1 MYDDLFKEDME
12 NLLRTFAKKTK
23 EEKQTWI
30 CTEYNAVS
38 LMQDFS
44 APGNAFVSHSFEL
57 NTYHNGRLFELT
69 LTEEIT
75 MPSEK
80 GNISGSL
87 SFENEFGPKKY
98 DFSLSFNSDYDFCSP
113 EEIAS
118 KYADSPIIELADA
131 LVPAVIRS
139 EAVEFAFTYARFC
152 MQSGIEKFMKMPLVQ
167 LSEKLLDRKDVM
179 TFHQIILDT
188 KYRGKLL
195 KDFDGH
201 YKS

>member
-1 MYDDLFKEDME
+1 MYDELFKEDME
-12 NLLRTFAKKTK
+12 NLLRTFAKKTR
-23 EEKQTWI
+23 EEKQIWT
-30 CTEYNAVS
+30 CTEYNAIT

-75 MPSEK
+75 VPSEK
-80 GNISGSL
+80 GNISGLL
-87 SFENEFGPKKY
+87 SFENELGPKEY
-98 DFSLSFNSDYDFCSP
+98 EFSLSFDSDYDYCSA
-113 EEIAS
+113 EEISS
-118 KYADSPIIELADA
+118 KFADSPIIELADA
-131 LVPAVIRS
+131 LVPEVIRS

-152 MQSGIEKFMKMPLVQ
+152 MQNGVEEFMKMPLVQ
-167 LSEKLLDRKDVM
+167 LAQKLLDRKDVL

-188 KYRGKLL
+188 RYRSKLL

-201 YKS
+201 YKR

>member
-12 NLLRTFAKKTK
+12 NLLRTFAKKTR
-23 EEKQTWI
+23 EGKQIWT
-30 CTEYNAVS
+30 CTEYNAIT

-57 NTYHNGRLFELT
+57 NTYHNGRLFELK

-75 MPSEK
+75 VPSEK
-80 GNISGSL
+80 GNISGLL
-87 SFENEFGPKKY
+87 SFENELGPKEY
-98 DFSLSFNSDYDFCSP
+98 EFSLSFDFDYDYCSA
-113 EEIAS
+113 EEISS
-118 KYADSPIIELADA
+118 KFADSPIIELADA

-152 MQSGIEKFMKMPLVQ
+152 MQNGVEEFMKMPLVQ
-167 LSEKLLDRKDVM
+167 LAEKLLDRKDVL

-188 KYRGKLL
+188 RYRSKLL

-201 YKS
+201 YKR